1 MLLQAAKVNFL
12 ICTDVAA
19 RGLDVKGLPFLINV
33 NLPEDKAN
41 YVHRIGRVGRA
52 ERMGLAITLV
62 ATKQEKVWYH
72 GQWCSSRGRNC
83 YNTNLTT
90 EKGCC
95 TWNDDMRFLADIEE
109 HLGVTIPIAG
119 RDMKVEANE
128 FDGKVV
134 YGKKRV
140 DTGEHSS
147 FSCMSVLWLGLTN
160 VEPCIYFQALVIR
173 DMLRSLL
180 QRCQNFNG
188 LKKRHSSYFFTILT
202 E

>member
-1 MLLQAAKVNFL
+1 M
-12 ICTDVAA
+12 AA

-62 ATKQEKVWYH
+62 ATKPEKVWYH

-83 YNTNLTT
+83 YNTNLTDS
-90 EKGCC
+90 KGCC

-109 HLGVTIPIAG
+109 HLGITIPIAG
-119 RDMKVEANE
+119 KDMKVEANE

-140 DTGEHSS
+140 DTGKD
-147 FSCMSVLWLGLTN
+147 VVGW
-160 VEPCIYFQALVIR
+160 I
-173 DMLRSLL
+173 
-180 QRCQNFNG
+180 
-188 LKKRHSSYFFTILT
+188 
-202 E
+202 